1 MQIPYEALTQ
11 LPNETLENMIKEYLF
26 SQVEDGGFDALNGD
40 RLTQAI
46 AQCKQALQRKE
57 LLVEYSEDDQ
67 SIAIRRADQ
76 VVRNLDIN

>member
-40 RLTQAI
+40 CLTQAI